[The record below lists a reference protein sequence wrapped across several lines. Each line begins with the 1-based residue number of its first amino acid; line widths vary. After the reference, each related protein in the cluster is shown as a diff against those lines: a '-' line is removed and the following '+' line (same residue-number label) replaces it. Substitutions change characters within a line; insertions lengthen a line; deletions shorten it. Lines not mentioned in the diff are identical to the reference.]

1 MSGHS
6 AAPGHQSASDVKDK
20 DQVQQIDRVESNGQN
35 EIIKP
40 SYLKVDEFGA
50 HDKID
55 PKEIALVRK
64 IDIFCL
70 PVLWLM
76 YFFNFLD
83 RNAIANGKLNGLA
96 EDLNLKGTQFN
107 TCVSI
112 LFVGYLCGQIPS
124 NMILSR
130 VRPSIYMSGF
140 MVTWSVVTLL
150 SYKAYNFETLLV
162 CRFLLGIVEA
172 PFYPGAVY
180 IMSMLYTRKEI
191 ASRMSIFYTGNIC
204 ASAFSGL
211 IAAGVFGMDGKMGLA
226 GWRWL
231 FIIQGALS
239 LAVAIPSFYLLP
251 DSPLQTRWL
260 SQEQR
265 ELAHNRIRIDTT
277 NFTEE
282 PTSVWSGL
290 KQAASDWRTWV
301 FCLMANLHFM
311 TNGFKNFLPTV
322 VNTFGFSTTATM
334 GLTCPPYILS
344 GAVTVLVSWSSG
356 RRNER
361 TWHIIGCKL
370 AAIVGFTLSVATL
383 NIPAR
388 YCGIM
393 IFVGA
398 TYGVNNLI
406 VSWAS
411 NVLGE
416 SNEKRAVAIA
426 MTNTFGNLASVYSP
440 YLWPD
445 ADAPRFMKAMVSS
458 IAFCVAVIICA
469 LGLKWWLKRLN
480 KKMREE
486 NPNTE
491 NYFVY

>member
-1 MSGHS
+1 MST
-6 AAPGHQSASDVKDK
+6 K
-20 DQVQQIDRVESNGQN
+20 R
-35 EIIKP
+35 
-40 SYLKVDEFGA
+40 
-50 HDKID
+50 
-55 PKEIALVRK
+55 
-64 IDIFCL
+64 
-70 PVLWLM
+70 
-76 YFFNFLD
+76 
-83 RNAIANGKLNGLA
+83 
-96 EDLNLKGTQFN
+96 
-107 TCVSI
+107 
-112 LFVGYLCGQIPS
+112 
-124 NMILSR
+124 
-130 VRPSIYMSGF
+130 
-140 MVTWSVVTLL
+140 
-150 SYKAYNFETLLV
+150 
-162 CRFLLGIVEA
+162 
-172 PFYPGAVY
+172 
-180 IMSMLYTRKEI
+180 
-191 ASRMSIFYTGNIC
+191 
-204 ASAFSGL
+204 
-211 IAAGVFGMDGKMGLA
+211 
-226 GWRWL
+226 L

-239 LAVAIPSFYLLP
+239 LAVALPSFYLLP

-265 ELAHNRIRIDTT
+265 ELAYNRIRIDTT

-282 PTSVWSGL
+282 PTSVWSGF

-301 FCLMANLHFM
+301 FCLMASLHFM
-311 TNGFKNFLPTV
+311 NNGFKNFLPTV
-322 VNTFGFSTTATM
+322 VNTFGFSATATM

-370 AAIVGFTLSVATL
+370 AAIVGFTLSVAAL

-426 MTNTFGNLASVYSP
+426 MTNTFGNLASVNSP
-440 YLWPD
+440 YIWPD

-458 IAFCVAVIICA
+458 IAFCLAVIVCA